1 MSART
6 VLPFLVAP
14 ALLLTASVSPA
25 QQQPAIPQNLD
36 EMIAA
41 ALRSNPEVVLAEA
54 RLHQA
59 QAELNQARL
68 KVTREVVTTFNE
80 RTQREAQ
87 LATAARALQDME
99 HLVSTGGASKAEIER
114 AQALVAQSR
123 LAIAQTDAAVRYLV
137 GVGATHTIDRVR
149 GALVAAATQDRQ
161 PAPAAR
167 PERTPEQLVEPL
179 ERSVTG
185 PFEGTNLAE
194 VMKRASDDAV
204 ISILVDEDNV
214 GVAAEFAVS
223 MPLRSPVTLR
233 QLLLALSDQYR
244 LCFILRDYGVLTTNE
259 SRART
264 LRAASIPPGLP
275 FDADSGR

>member
-1 MSART
+1 MTART

-14 ALLLTASVSPA
+14 ALLLAASVSPA
-25 QQQPAIPQNLD
+25 QQQPPIPQNLD

-87 LATAARALQDME
+87 LATAARALQDTE
-99 HLVSTGGASKAEIER
+99 QLVSTGGASKAEIER

-137 GVGATHTIDRVR
+137 GVGATHTIDRFR
-149 GALVAAATQDRQ
+149 GALVAAMQDRQ

-167 PERTPEQLVEPL
+167 PERTPEQLAERL

-194 VMKRASDDAV
+194 VMKRASDEAGV
-204 ISILVDEDNV
+204 SILVDEDNV